1 MPGCIPTM
9 SAWRRKLIPS
19 TRVFRRTGREGA
31 YVVLRYGDNRLPV
44 KPTLQHALVG
54 DGFDLGDQVEVCS
67 QMGKNRPFLATI
79 CEMDWNAHFRV
90 IYYRLRRRDDSR
102 PALHGRRLPTR
113 RWLRARVA
121 CEVARCLT
129 PAPRPPPFETFFL
142 PSLRRATRFVGTCKR
157 ADA

>member
-1 MPGCIPTM
+1 M
-9 SAWRRKLIPS
+9 SAGGKLIPS

-31 YVVLRYGDNRLPV
+31 YVVLRYGDNRLRV

-90 IYYRLRRRDDSR
+90 IYYRLRRREMT
-102 PALHGRRLPTR
+102 LGRRYTAADFR
-113 RWLRARVA
+113 R
-121 CEVARCLT
+121 
-129 PAPRPPPFETFFL
+129 
-142 PSLRRATRFVGTCKR
+142 VGG
-157 ADA
+157 